1 MSFNVK
7 NNNLNKEAIASRM
20 VRNAAKVWGYN
31 DTDIDNFDPLVRLII
46 EACAVEVFTINNE
59 LYNLQ
64 NRMLE
69 RLAKLLTPT
78 VNTTATPS
86 HAILH
91 SRSLEAIS
99 NVFPSLQFF
108 HHKKVAS
115 KSNGPLDSN
124 IDIFFGPASNYKI
137 FDGDVKYIACGNNV
151 YEISQ
156 ETQSKESFLRSEKKI
171 QPYTAWV
178 GLELNPV
185 IESLEG
191 LSFFIDIKNLPDK
204 ELLLDLLPFSRWG
217 FENSELS
224 IEQGIWDAANNKIAA
239 DSLFGVEEFMPTPN
253 IEQNVYQFYKNHFI
267 TINHSTLNAAEIN
280 AKKSKYPVDFEKIYY
295 PEELKNF
302 KEDLCWFKI
311 SFPPSFNETVLD
323 ELTISINCYP
333 VINRHL
339 NEVRY
344 SLQSHFNIIPLITS
358 EQYLDVRN
366 VQNISGRLY
375 VSNPLEKD
383 TLTSKGT
390 YSVRSSGVEHFDS
403 RNAKEHLN
411 YITELLRDESN
422 AFAAYGQDF
431 ISSLI
436 KELNQNISQI
446 EQKIQQNSV
455 NINSRST
462 FLFLKPYEENENV
475 FVEFW
480 TTNGEMANMIRSG
493 LKLNLYSGNDINR
506 ETLVLMTPT
515 ISGRDKPKNTDLL
528 TAYKTALLSR
538 DRVVTQ
544 QDIKNICTQIFGA
557 KLQKVDVKKGVAI
570 SNIPNEGLIST
581 IDVYIKPLPALEL
594 EELDALKQ
602 EVLIKLKQSSVL
614 INNYRVFLN

>member
-1 MSFNVK
+1 M
-7 NNNLNKEAIASRM
+7 
-20 VRNAAKVWGYN
+20 
-31 DTDIDNFDPLVRLII
+31 
-46 EACAVEVFTINNE
+46 
-59 LYNLQ
+59 
-64 NRMLE
+64 
-69 RLAKLLTPT
+69 
-78 VNTTATPS
+78 
-86 HAILH
+86 
-91 SRSLEAIS
+91 
-99 NVFPSLQFF
+99 
-108 HHKKVAS
+108 AS